1 MNTLPQVGKLF
12 LSANGGVF
20 EDVVACTYKIIMSRA
35 RARRRTMKHE
45 IIGKMTLEEKAS
57 LTSGKD
63 FWQTMDLSQY
73 DIPSLFCAD
82 GPSGLRKQR
91 AAADHLGLN
100 PSYPATCF
108 PSSATMANSWN
119 VDLVHQVGVALGK
132 EAKSLNVNVL
142 LAPGTNIKRNPKCG
156 RNFEYFSEDPYL
168 AGKMAGAYVS
178 GVQST
183 GIACCLK
190 HFACNN
196 KENMRMVSDSI
207 MDERALR
214 EIYLT
219 AFEIAITEA
228 HPKTIMSSYNKLN
241 GTYANENMHLLRE
254 ILRGE
259 WGFPGVIITDWGGD
273 NDRVDGLVAG
283 NELEMPTTAGETNQD
298 IVDAVNSGR
307 IDESVLDEAVDRL
320 LTLVDD
326 VRDVDVQPFDHEA
339 HNELAQRV
347 SEDSA
352 VLLRNDGTLPLADKT
367 VAIIGDF
374 ARTSRYQGAGSSNVN
389 PTKLESALDVAAE
402 YFNVVGFEPGFKRF
416 GKKSN
421 GLANKAIKLA
431 KKADVVLYYMGLDET
446 SEAEGTDR
454 THTKIPQNQIDLLAK
469 LSTLGKPIVVV
480 LAAGSAVEMG
490 WAEQYNVNAVLH
502 GYLCGQAGARALMR
516 ILTGAVN
523 PSGKLSESYP
533 YAYEDNASAKYF
545 DIPGKV
551 VEYRESVFVGYRYYK
566 TAGVKV
572 QYPFGFGLSYT
583 KFDYANIKVDGNTV
597 TFDVTNSGAVDGA
610 ETSQLYVSKAQSD
623 IFRPEEEL
631 KGFAKTFLKAG
642 ETKNVT
648 ITLDDK
654 AYRYFNVVTNKWEV
668 EGGDYEIRIGASSED
683 IRLTATVHQNGTGA
697 PAPYDKAQLAK
708 YYNADVANLTNEE
721 FEVLLGRKVEYPVVV
736 RRRAL
741 GYNDTIGEMKYCKG
755 WFAHFAYG
763 LLRLVY
769 NCCKLFGNINLAL
782 MLNMGVFN
790 QPFRGVYRMTNGAIN
805 KPMMDGVMVI
815 VNGNFFKGLHIFLKE
830 NRKKNKAAKAKAKA
844 AAQKNNTE
852 A

>member
-1 MNTLPQVGKLF
+1 MRATFPSDEQKYLVER
-12 LSANGGVF
+12 LSVIPSTDG
-20 EDVVACTYKIIMSRA
+20 
-35 RARRRTMKHE
+35 RRTMKHE
-45 IIGKMTLEEKAS
+45 ELIAKMTLEEKAS

-63 FWQTMDLSQY
+63 FWQTMDLPQY

-108 PSSATMANSWN
+108 PSSATMANSW
-119 VDLVHQVGVALGK
+119 DTELVHKVGEALGK
-132 EAKSLNVNVL
+132 EAISLDVNIL

-207 MDERALR
+207 MDERTLR

-219 AFEIAITEA
+219 AFEIAVTEA

-307 IDESVLDEAVDRL
+307 IDVSVLDEAVDRM

-326 VRDVDVQPFDHEA
+326 VRTLTPHPFDHEE

-347 SEDSA
+347 SESSA
-352 VLLRNDGTLPLADKT
+352 VLLRNDGTLPIANQTIAL
-367 VAIIGDF
+367 IGDF

-389 PTKLESALDVAAE
+389 PTKTESALDVASE

-421 GLANKAIKLA
+421 GLAKKAVKLA
-431 KKADVVLYYMGLDET
+431 NKADVILLYMGLDET

-469 LSTLGKPIVVV
+469 LSTLNKPIVVV
-480 LAAGSAVEMG
+480 LSAGSAVEMG

-502 GYLCGQAGARALMR
+502 GYLSGQAGARAIMR
-516 ILTGAVN
+516 ILSGAVN

-533 YAYEDNASAKYF
+533 YSYEDNASAKYF

-551 VEYRESVFVGYRYYK
+551 VEYREGIYVGYRYYRS
-566 TAGVKV
+566 ASIKV

-583 KFDYANIKVDGNTV
+583 TFDYSDISVDGNKVSFTL
-597 TFDVTNSGAVDGA
+597 TNSGSVDGA
-610 ETSQLYVSKAQSD
+610 EVSQLYVSKPDSM
-623 IFRPEEEL
+623 IFRAEEEL
-631 KGFAKTFLKAG
+631 KGFAKTFLAAG
-642 ETKNVT
+642 ESKRVT

-654 AYRYFNVVTNKWEV
+654 AFRYFNVATNKWEV
-668 EGGDYEIRIGASSED
+668 EPGSYEIRIGASSED
-683 IRLTATVHQNGTGA
+683 IKLTAITKVEGTNA
-697 PAPYDKAQLAK
+697 PNPYDKTEYAK
-708 YYNADVANLTNEE
+708 YYAADVANLTNEE
-721 FEVLLGRKVEYPVVV
+721 FEKLIGRKVEYPPVV
-736 RRRAL
+736 RRRVL
-741 GYNDTIGEMKYCKG
+741 GYNDTIGELKYCKG

-763 LLRLVY
+763 LLRLFY
-769 NCCKLFGNINLAL
+769 NCCKLFGNIDLAM

-790 QPFRGVYRMTNGAIN
+790 QPFRGVYRMTGGAIN
-805 KPMMDGVMVI
+805 KPMMDGIMVI

-830 NRKKNKAAKAKAKA
+830 NGKKNKAAKAKAKA
-844 AAQKNNTE
+844 AEQTKNDTE